1 MLLTPIE
8 VINLLHLKPL
18 NIQGGMASLT
28 YVSKTVQEGKP
39 ASTAI
44 YYLLT
49 KDSFSHMHRLPTDE
63 VFHFYLGH
71 PVELLELFPDG
82 SHRITRLGADIS
94 KGETPQH
101 VVPAGVWQGA
111 RLVSGGELAL
121 LGKTI
126 APGYV
131 DADYEHGDGPLLAHQ
146 YPQVKDLIHKLTGE
160 VSAF

>member
-18 NIQGGMASLT
+18 TSQGGMAKLT
-28 YVSKTVQEGKP
+28 YVSKAVVGGKP

-63 VFHFYLGH
+63 VFHFYFGD
-71 PVELLELFPDG
+71 PVELLELLPDG
-82 SHRITRLGADIS
+82 THRITRIGSDIS
-94 KGETPQH
+94 KGEIPQH

-111 RLVSGGELAL
+111 RLLPGGNLAL

-126 APGYV
+126 SPAYV
-131 DADYEHGDGPLLAHQ
+131 DTDYEHGDGPLLAHQ
-146 YPQVKDLIHKLTGE
+146 YPQVKELIHKLTGE
-160 VSAF
+160 VNAF